1 MFQELIRTDKQA
13 TRRRRTY
20 KEIRAPKD
28 QTNRNSKPEGES
40 SSSVL
45 TQHEDQHKP
54 AYIYI

>member
-28 QTNRNSKPEGES
+28 QTKTGTANQKES
-40 SSSVL
+40 SSSV
-45 TQHEDQHKP
+45 TQHEDHTNLH
-54 AYIYI
+54 IYI